1 MPSVSISEWLKG
13 LLDDKVDREDHTS
26 FDSAIRA
33 LAYEAGEHNQGT
45 QTTTAGSS
53 AGSQPTD
60 PFDTL
65 GQVVGRFG
73 GIGSKTSLKQKTDIH
88 QLMGLYPGLTTIAI
102 SPIGVFDS
110 FKELGGVTELDI
122 SDSGVNPLTVTQPA
136 DPHRSNREHTGTV
149 VSQVESLLQP
159 FLVDATEEEEE
170 DEKIQIKILRKALSQ
185 VYELRGCMEG
195 EASPQRGQPTL
206 GDLHEAL
213 SRLADDPEEPD
224 VARDAASSLVKTLDE
239 LEDGDVYGLLNKSRR
254 LAIEENEINLVQLSE
269 VTGGD
274 HAKVV
279 ASAAVLNAI
288 REAKAISGPVLI
300 VLDEAHYYFSGSP
313 FQEVLHQEFR
323 HGRHHDIAYDYNT
336 QQFADTYGQGMDIL
350 NHNTDIVEVY
360 PPYHLEEESETE
372 GADLNLNLSEDHQ
385 EFLKMPPG
393 KAPVEYLQRTQD
405 AEWNVC
411 AYNPQGREEEL
422 LQKHNS

>member
-33 LAYEAGEHNQGT
+33 LAYEAGEHNQEI
-45 QTTTAGSS
+45 QTTSARSS
-53 AGSQPTD
+53 AGIQPTD

-73 GIGSKTSLKQKTDIH
+73 GIGSKKSLKQKMDIH
-88 QLMGLYPGLTTIAI
+88 RLMGLYPDLTTIAI

-110 FKELGGVTELDI
+110 FKEFGGVTELDI
-122 SDSGVNPLTVTQPA
+122 SDSAVNPLTVTQPA
-136 DPHRSNREHTGTV
+136 DPLRSNKEHMETA
-149 VSQVESLLQP
+149 VSQVESLLQL
-159 FLVDATEEEEE
+159 FLVDGAEAGG
-170 DEKIQIKILRKALSQ
+170 EKAQIKTLQRALFQ
-185 VYELRGCMEG
+185 VYELRGCMEE
-195 EASPQRGQPTL
+195 EASPQGEQPTL
-206 GDLHEAL
+206 ADLHGTL
-213 SRLADDPEEPD
+213 SRLADDPEEPEA
-224 VARDAASSLVKTLDE
+224 VRDAASSLVKTLDE
-239 LEDGDVYGLLNKSRR
+239 LEDGDVYGLLNESGR

-269 VTGGD
+269 VTGSD

-288 REAKAISGPVLI
+288 REAKTISGPVLI

-336 QQFADTYGQGMDIL
+336 QRFADTYGQGMEIL

-360 PPYHLEEESETE
+360 PPYENVEVSETE
-372 GADLNLNLSEDHQ
+372 GLNLSLSEDHQ
-385 EFLKMPPG
+385 EFLMMPPG

-405 AEWNVC
+405 AGWNVC

>member
-13 LLDDKVDREDHTS
+13 LLDKKVDREDHTS

-33 LAYEAGEHNQGT
+33 LAYEAGEHNQDT
-45 QTTTAGSS
+45 PATTARSS
-53 AGSQPTD
+53 TGDHPTD

-73 GIGSKTSLKQKTDIH
+73 GIGSKKALKQKMDIH
-88 QLMGLYPGLTTIAI
+88 RLMGLYPDLTTIAI

-110 FKELGGVTELDI
+110 FKEFDGVSELNI
-122 SDSGVNPLTVTQPA
+122 ADSGVNPFTVTQPA
-136 DPHRSNREHTGTV
+136 DLVLSHQEHRETSMSQV
-149 VSQVESLLQP
+149 VSLLRL
-159 FLVDATEEEEE
+159 FLVDE
-170 DEKIQIKILRKALSQ
+170 DEAGNEEAQIAALQKAVFQL
-185 VYELRGCMEG
+185 YELRGYIEG
-195 EASPQRGQPTL
+195 EPSLREEPPTL
-206 GDLHEAL
+206 ADLHETL
-213 SRLADDPEEPD
+213 SRLADEPEESGA
-224 VARDAASSLVKTLDE
+224 VRDAASNLVKTLDE
-239 LEDGDVYGLLNKSRR
+239 LESSDVYGLLNESGR

-279 ASAAVLNAI
+279 NSAAVLNAI
-288 REAKAISGPVLI
+288 REAKTISGPVLI
-300 VLDEAHYYFSGSP
+300 VLDEAHYYFSENP

-336 QQFADTYGQGMDIL
+336 QLFADTYSQGMEIL

-360 PPYHLEEESETE
+360 PPYHLEEEPETVE
-372 GADLNLNLSEDHQ
+372 ADLNLDLSEDHQ

-405 AEWNVC
+405 TGWDIC

-422 LQKHNS
+422 LQKHSN